1 MDSGDGVEAMQA
13 STFDGS
19 RAAFPVQSMGPCTAV
34 PTPSP
39 PPAPRDAD
47 IGCSVLVPR
56 PKEKAPPSAPPPL
69 PTSRTYG
76 APDLV
81 PRTLAGASTA
91 AASYTGSRHTPRP
104 SQTAIAA
111 RLAAAR
117 PVVWKG
123 QGELLQLPWPA
134 EAKGLW
140 LVVDLWSGCGGLIFA
155 LLSLGVRFIALCAE
169 RDECASACSRAVFPN
184 CVQTTRVEDVTVD
197 LFDNVAARRNFAGII
212 VGGGPSSQGNSK
224 LDPGPEYPVDDTRR
238 QHHHVARLRDE
249 LHRFNLPVLS
259 FLEDVATLP
268 QADVDANTRIM
279 RCDPI
284 AICAEDFGWVRRR
297 RLVWLHGPRMLKPK
311 QLVLPDG
318 ISIAATCDGARLL
331 YTGDKPIPRIVR
343 HLAGFSPP
351 FAPSAV
357 MKG

>member
-1 MDSGDGVEAMQA
+1 MQA

-19 RAAFPVQSMGPCTAV
+19 RAAFPVQSMGPCTAA

-81 PRTLAGASTA
+81 PRTLAGASTS
-91 AASYTGSRHTPRP
+91 AASYTGNRHTPRP
-104 SQTAIAA
+104 SQSAIAA
-111 RLAAAR
+111 RLAAAK

-134 EAKGLW
+134 EAKGFW

-169 RDECASACSRAVFPN
+169 RDECASACSRTAFPN
-184 CVQTTRVEDVTVD
+184 FVHTTRVEDVTAD
-197 LFDNVAARRNFAGII
+197 LFDNVAARRTSRASSSAAAPPTRATPSWTLVRSTPSMTHAASTTTWRGFGIC
-212 VGGGPSSQGNSK
+212 S
-224 LDPGPEYPVDDTRR
+224 
-238 QHHHVARLRDE
+238 
-249 LHRFNLPVLS
+249 
-259 FLEDVATLP
+259 
-268 QADVDANTRIM
+268 
-279 RCDPI
+279 
-284 AICAEDFGWVRRR
+284 
-297 RLVWLHGPRMLKPK
+297 
-311 QLVLPDG
+311 
-318 ISIAATCDGARLL
+318 
-331 YTGDKPIPRIVR
+331 TG
-343 HLAGFSPP
+343 LTYLC
-351 FAPSAV
+351 
-357 MKG
+357 